1 MGRSANRSTSER
13 IEMRPLIRGDHD
25 GVSPVIATILLVA
38 ITVVLAAV
46 LYVMVSGLLTPVGN
60 GPQIMGVVL
69 GKTGDG
75 MNWTL
80 EIASTPLGLTP
91 ANVHLQLIAP
101 GGQTAVYKT
110 FSTLNWP
117 ADGAVYFGNGTS
129 IVAGDR
135 LLVDAVRY
143 PIDYQVLISST
154 QILYSGTLR

>member
-1 MGRSANRSTSER
+1 
-13 IEMRPLIRGDHD
+13 MRPAIRYDRKA
-25 GVSPVIATILLVA
+25 VSPVIATILLVA

-69 GKTGDG
+69 SKTGDG
-75 MNWTL
+75 RNWSL
-80 EIASTPLGLTP
+80 EIASTPLGLSPTT
-91 ANVHLQLIAP
+91 VHLQLISP

-117 ADGAVYFGNGTS
+117 ADGAAYFGNGTA

-143 PIDYQVLISST
+143 PTDYQVLISST
-154 QILYSGTLR
+154 TILYSGTLR

>member
-1 MGRSANRSTSER
+1 
-13 IEMRPLIRGDHD
+13 MRPAIRNDRE

-69 GKTGDG
+69 SKTGDG
-75 MNWTL
+75 KNWSL

-91 ANVHLQLIAP
+91 GSVHLQLISP

-110 FSTLNWP
+110 FSALSWP
-117 ADGAVYFGNGTS
+117 ADGAVYFGNGTV
-129 IVAGDR
+129 IAAGDR
-135 LLVDAVRY
+135 LLIDAVRY

-154 QILYSGTLR
+154 TILYSGTLR

>member
-1 MGRSANRSTSER
+1 
-13 IEMRPLIRGDHD
+13 MRPAIRNDRE

-60 GPQIMGVVL
+60 GPQIMGVAL
-69 GKTGDG
+69 SKTGDG
-75 MNWTL
+75 KNWSL

-91 ANVHLQLIAP
+91 GSVHLELISP

-110 FSTLNWP
+110 FSALSWP
-117 ADGAVYFGNGTS
+117 ADGAVYFGNGAV
-129 IVAGDR
+129 IAAGDR
-135 LLVDAVRY
+135 LLIDAVRY

-154 QILYSGTLR
+154 TILYSGTLR

>member
-1 MGRSANRSTSER
+1 M
-13 IEMRPLIRGDHD
+13 EMRPLIRGDHD

-75 MNWTL
+75 KNWTL
-80 EIASTPLGLTP
+80 QIASTPLGLTP
-91 ANVHLQLIAP
+91 STVHLQLITP

-110 FSTLNWP
+110 FSTLNWV
-117 ADGAVYFGNGTS
+117 ADGAAYLGNGTS
-129 IVAGDR
+129 IAAGDR
-135 LLVDAVRY
+135 LLVDAVRF

-154 QILYSGTLR
+154 TILYSGTLR

>member
-1 MGRSANRSTSER
+1 
-13 IEMRPLIRGDHD
+13 MRPAIRNDRE

-60 GPQIMGVVL
+60 GPQIMGVAL
-69 GKTGDG
+69 SKTGDG
-75 MNWTL
+75 KNWSL

-91 ANVHLQLIAP
+91 GSVHLELISP

-110 FSTLNWP
+110 FSALSWP
-117 ADGAVYFGNGTS
+117 ADGAVYFGNGTV
-129 IVAGDR
+129 IAAGDR
-135 LLVDAVRY
+135 LLIDAVRY

-154 QILYSGTLR
+154 TILYSGALR

>member
-1 MGRSANRSTSER
+1 
-13 IEMRPLIRGDHD
+13 MRPPIRSDRE

-69 GKTGDG
+69 SKTGDG
-75 MNWTL
+75 KNWSL

-91 ANVHLQLIAP
+91 GTVHLQLISP

-110 FSTLNWP
+110 FSALSWP
-117 ADGAVYFGNGTS
+117 GDGAVYFGNGTA
-129 IVAGDR
+129 IAAGSP
-135 LLVDAVRY
+135 LLLLA
-143 PIDYQVLISST
+143 
-154 QILYSGTLR
+154 LRESRDHPDLLFAT

>member
-1 MGRSANRSTSER
+1 
-13 IEMRPLIRGDHD
+13 MRPAIRCDRE

-69 GKTGDG
+69 SKTGDG
-75 MNWTL
+75 KNWSL

-91 ANVHLQLIAP
+91 GSVHLQLISP

-110 FSTLNWP
+110 FSALSWP
-117 ADGAVYFGNGTS
+117 ADGAAYFGNGTA

-143 PIDYQVLISST
+143 PIDYQVLISSAT
-154 QILYSGTLR
+154 ILYSGTLR

>member
-1 MGRSANRSTSER
+1 
-13 IEMRPLIRGDHD
+13 MRPAIRNDRE

-60 GPQIMGVVL
+60 GPQIMGVAL
-69 GKTGDG
+69 SKTGDG
-75 MNWTL
+75 KNWSL

-91 ANVHLQLIAP
+91 GNVHLELISP

-110 FSTLNWP
+110 FSALSWP
-117 ADGAVYFGNGTS
+117 ADGAVYFGNGAV
-129 IVAGDR
+129 IAAGDR
-135 LLVDAVRY
+135 LLIDAVRY

-154 QILYSGTLR
+154 TILYSGTLR

>member
-1 MGRSANRSTSER
+1 
-13 IEMRPLIRGDHD
+13 MRPLIRGDHD

-75 MNWTL
+75 NNWTL
-80 EIASTPLGLTP
+80 QIASTPLGLTP
-91 ANVHLQLIAP
+91 STVHLQLITP

-110 FSTLNWP
+110 FSTLNWV
-117 ADGAVYFGNGTS
+117 ADGAAYLGNGTS
-129 IVAGDR
+129 IAAGDR
-135 LLVDAVRY
+135 LLVDAVRF

-154 QILYSGTLR
+154 TILYSGTLR

>member
-1 MGRSANRSTSER
+1 
-13 IEMRPLIRGDHD
+13 MRPAIRCDREGI
-25 GVSPVIATILLVA
+25 SPVIATILLVA

-69 GKTGDG
+69 SKTGDG
-75 MNWTL
+75 KNWSL

-91 ANVHLQLIAP
+91 GSVHLQLISP

-110 FSTLNWP
+110 FSALSWP
-117 ADGAVYFGNGTS
+117 SDGAAYFGNGTA

-143 PIDYQVLISST
+143 PIDYQVLISSST
-154 QILYSGTLR
+154 ILYSGTLR

>member
-1 MGRSANRSTSER
+1 
-13 IEMRPLIRGDHD
+13 MRPAIRNDRE

-60 GPQIMGVVL
+60 GPQIMGVAL
-69 GKTGDG
+69 SKTGDG
-75 MNWTL
+75 KNWSL

-91 ANVHLQLIAP
+91 GSVHLELISP

-110 FSTLNWP
+110 FSALSWP
-117 ADGAVYFGNGTS
+117 ADGAVYFGNGTV
-129 IVAGDR
+129 IAAGDR
-135 LLVDAVRY
+135 LLIDAVRY

-154 QILYSGTLR
+154 TILYSGTLR

>member
-1 MGRSANRSTSER
+1 
-13 IEMRPLIRGDHD
+13 MRPPIRSDRE

-69 GKTGDG
+69 SKTGDG
-75 MNWTL
+75 KNWSL

-91 ANVHLQLIAP
+91 GTVHLQLISP

-110 FSTLNWP
+110 FSALSWP
-117 ADGAVYFGNGTS
+117 ADGAVYFGNGTA
-129 IVAGDR
+129 IAAGGP
-135 LLVDAVRY
+135 LLLAAVGG
-143 PIDYQVLISST
+143 PGAYQVLLFST
-154 QILYSGTLR
+154 TTLF

>member
-1 MGRSANRSTSER
+1 
-13 IEMRPLIRGDHD
+13 MRPAIRYDRK

-60 GPQIMGVVL
+60 GPQIIGVVL
-69 GKTGDG
+69 SKTGDG
-75 MNWTL
+75 KNWSL

-91 ANVHLQLIAP
+91 GTVHLQLISP

-110 FSTLNWP
+110 FSTLSWP
-117 ADGAVYFGNGTS
+117 SDGAVYLGSGAA
-129 IVAGDR
+129 IAAGDR

-154 QILYSGTLR
+154 TILYSGTLR

>member
-1 MGRSANRSTSER
+1 
-13 IEMRPLIRGDHD
+13 MRPAIRYDRKA
-25 GVSPVIATILLVA
+25 VSPVIATILLVA

-69 GKTGDG
+69 SKTGDG
-75 MNWTL
+75 KNWSL
-80 EIASTPLGLTP
+80 EIASTPLGLSPTT
-91 ANVHLQLIAP
+91 VHLQLISP
-101 GGQTAVYKT
+101 GGQTAVYRT

-117 ADGAVYFGNGTS
+117 ADGAAYFGNGTA

-143 PIDYQVLISST
+143 PTDYQVLISST
-154 QILYSGTLR
+154 TILYSGTLR

>member
-1 MGRSANRSTSER
+1 
-13 IEMRPLIRGDHD
+13 MRPAIRNDRE

-60 GPQIMGVVL
+60 GPQIMGVAL
-69 GKTGDG
+69 SKTGDG
-75 MNWTL
+75 KNWSL

-91 ANVHLQLIAP
+91 GGVHLELISP

-110 FSTLNWP
+110 FSALSWP
-117 ADGAVYFGNGTS
+117 ADGAVYFGNGTV
-129 IVAGDR
+129 IAAGDR
-135 LLVDAVRY
+135 LLIDAVRY

-154 QILYSGTLR
+154 TILYSGTLR

>member
-1 MGRSANRSTSER
+1 
-13 IEMRPLIRGDHD
+13 MRPAIRNDRQ

-60 GPQIMGVVL
+60 GPQIMGVAL
-69 GKTGDG
+69 SKTGDG
-75 MNWTL
+75 KNWSL

-91 ANVHLQLIAP
+91 GSVHLELISP

-110 FSTLNWP
+110 FSALSWP
-117 ADGAVYFGNGTS
+117 ADGAVYFGNGAV
-129 IVAGDR
+129 IAAGDR
-135 LLVDAVRY
+135 LLIDAVRY

-154 QILYSGTLR
+154 TILYSGTLR

>member
-1 MGRSANRSTSER
+1 
-13 IEMRPLIRGDHD
+13 MRPAIRNDRE

-60 GPQIMGVVL
+60 GPQIMGVAL
-69 GKTGDG
+69 SKTGDG
-75 MNWTL
+75 KNWSL

-91 ANVHLQLIAP
+91 GNVHLELISP

-110 FSTLNWP
+110 FSALSWP
-117 ADGAVYFGNGTS
+117 ADGAVYFGNGTV
-129 IVAGDR
+129 ITAGDR
-135 LLVDAVRY
+135 LLIDAVRY

-154 QILYSGTLR
+154 TILYSGTLR

>member
-1 MGRSANRSTSER
+1 
-13 IEMRPLIRGDHD
+13 MRPAIRNDRE

-60 GPQIMGVVL
+60 GPQIMGVAL
-69 GKTGDG
+69 SKTGDG
-75 MNWTL
+75 KNWSL

-91 ANVHLQLIAP
+91 GNVHLELISP

-110 FSTLNWP
+110 FSALSWP
-117 ADGAVYFGNGTS
+117 ADGAVYFGNGTV
-129 IVAGDR
+129 IAAGDR
-135 LLVDAVRY
+135 LLIDAVRY

-154 QILYSGTLR
+154 TILYSGTLR

>member
-1 MGRSANRSTSER
+1 
-13 IEMRPLIRGDHD
+13 MRPAIRYDRK

-69 GKTGDG
+69 SKTGDG
-75 MNWTL
+75 RNWSL
-80 EIASTPLGLTP
+80 EIASTPFGLSPTT
-91 ANVHLQLIAP
+91 VHLQLISP

-117 ADGAVYFGNGTS
+117 ADGAAYFGNGTA

-143 PIDYQVLISST
+143 PTDYQVLISST
-154 QILYSGTLR
+154 TILYSGTLR

>member
-1 MGRSANRSTSER
+1 
-13 IEMRPLIRGDHD
+13 MRPAIRHD
-25 GVSPVIATILLVA
+25 RKGVSPVIATILLVA

-69 GKTGDG
+69 SKTGDG
-75 MNWTL
+75 KNWSL

-91 ANVHLQLIAP
+91 GSVHLQLISP
-101 GGQTAVYKT
+101 GGQTAVYKA
-110 FSTLNWP
+110 FSALSWP
-117 ADGAVYFGNGTS
+117 ADGAAYFGNGTA

-154 QILYSGTLR
+154 TILYSGTLR

>member
-1 MGRSANRSTSER
+1 MFLGVD
-13 IEMRPLIRGDHD
+13 MRPAIRCDRQA
-25 GVSPVIATILLVA
+25 VSPVIATILLVA

-46 LYVMVSGLLTPVGN
+46 LYVMVSGLLTPAGN

-69 GKTGDG
+69 SKTGDG
-75 MNWTL
+75 KNWSL
-80 EIASTPLGLTP
+80 EIASTPLGLSP
-91 ANVHLQLIAP
+91 ATVHLQLIAP

-117 ADGAVYFGNGTS
+117 ADGAVYFGNGTA

-143 PIDYQVLISST
+143 PTDYQVLISST
-154 QILYSGTLR
+154 TILYSGTLR